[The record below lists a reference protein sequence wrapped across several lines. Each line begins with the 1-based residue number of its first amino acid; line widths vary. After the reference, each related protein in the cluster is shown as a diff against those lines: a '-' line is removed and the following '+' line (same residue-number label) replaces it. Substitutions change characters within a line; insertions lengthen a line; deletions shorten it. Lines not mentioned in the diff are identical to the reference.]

1 MVAPYDWAEDDVTQV
16 AVHLVATPFELN
28 LALAFLCADGAPAL
42 VRELG
47 LKWTRTI
54 RGAL

>member
-1 MVAPYDWAEDDVTQV
+1 MVGPYDWAEDELTQV

-28 LALAFLCADGAPAL
+28 LALAYLCHEDAPAS

-47 LKWTRTI
+47 EKWTRTI
-54 RGAL
+54 RGSL